1 MFIRIWIHKK
11 SLKINS
17 SWQKEL
23 DADPKTIQQIEFVG
37 KFKNVDGIN
46 DDGTE
51 YMFVSTMLEK
61 IKETS
66 LKFSQGSVTVL

>member
-61 IKETS
+61 IRETS
-66 LKFSQGSVTVL
+66 LKF

>member
-66 LKFSQGSVTVL
+66 LEFSQGSVTVL

>member
-23 DADPKTIQQIEFVG
+23 DTDPKTIQQIEFVG

-46 DDGTE
+46 GDGTE

>member
-23 DADPKTIQQIEFVG
+23 DTDPKTIEQIEFVG

-66 LKFSQGSVTVL
+66 LEFSQGSVTVL

>member
-61 IKETS
+61 IRETS

>member
-23 DADPKTIQQIEFVG
+23 DTDPKTIEQIEFVG

-61 IKETS
+61 IRETS
-66 LKFSQGSVTVL
+66 LKFSQGSLTVL

>member
-23 DADPKTIQQIEFVG
+23 DTDPKAIQQIEFVG